1 MPWRQLNKFAS
12 ILNLADIPIIALTA
26 LAMAGDRDRFLEAG
40 ANEYLTKPIKLKS
53 LADTIQNI
61 LKNRN

>member
-1 MPWRQLNKFAS
+1 
-12 ILNLADIPIIALTA
+12 
-26 LAMAGDRDRFLEAG
+26 MAGDRDRFLEAG